1 MAGHAVTDAA
11 ALKQREKELWDQLHR
26 ARREMRWIEQQI
38 SQIQL
43 GRVYDDTDRNWIPNF
58 LRKTA

>member
-11 ALKQREKELWDQLHR
+11 ALKQREEELWNKLLR
-26 ARREMRWIEQQI
+26 ARREARWIEHQI

-43 GRVYDDTDRNWIPNF
+43 GRIYDDADQNWIPNF